1 MKMIVSN
8 IKKKYY
14 IIDYKK
20 QDMIN
25 NIRNKGLS

>member
-20 QDMIN
+20 QDIIN